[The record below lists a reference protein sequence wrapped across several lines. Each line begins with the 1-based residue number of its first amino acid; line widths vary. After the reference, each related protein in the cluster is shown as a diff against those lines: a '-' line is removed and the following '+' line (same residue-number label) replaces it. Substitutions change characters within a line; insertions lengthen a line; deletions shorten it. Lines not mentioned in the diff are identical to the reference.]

1 MRTDRACG
9 RFAGCVTNHES
20 KGPLLA
26 QYMGR
31 ESIPVCG
38 VSSDHSLGSVFELWY
53 WRHDPVDA
61 GSKSS
66 QGRVSALNFPIR
78 LVVTPITF
86 AA

>member
-9 RFAGCVTNHES
+9 RFAGRVTNHER

-38 VSSDHSLGSVFELWY
+38 VSYDRSLGGVFELWY
-53 WRHDPVDA
+53 PRNDPMDA
-61 GSKSS
+61 GRKSS
-66 QGRVSALNFPIR
+66 RGRVSAVDFPIR